1 MATET
6 TNLIIQP
13 GDIINED
20 DIVSNIN
27 KYTPWFQSIDV
38 ILLLGGGVPVS
49 PTEPPFYVQRRCDVV
64 AHIIHTMQ
72 HSNVAVICLS
82 AGTAHVKQYITP
94 DGLPL
99 WESTASAAYLIHH
112 KQYPLS
118 SHQVYAETT
127 SYDTISNAFFTRT
140 SFTDLNHDKWRKVL
154 VVTNEF
160 HIHRSQ
166 AIFDWVFSVPSSRP
180 TNYEMYY
187 LSCNNVGLSNEAL
200 ASRKEH
206 EARGEANIRT
216 KLAIQYTTLHDVW
229 NFLITNHDFYSAEKL
244 VSRGV
249 NNGGNDMNERS
260 DNLLKLSYGRSTDT
274 TTAATMATPKH
285 VVEYK
290 GGQIVLSLNV
300 YFVVATLVVTVIGI
314 VCSWKSRTRSCPRNR
329 KSK

>member
-1 MATET
+1 M
-6 TNLIIQP
+6 
-13 GDIINED
+13 
-20 DIVSNIN
+20 
-27 KYTPWFQSIDV
+27 
-38 ILLLGGGVPVS
+38 
-49 PTEPPFYVQRRCDVV
+49 
-64 AHIIHTMQ
+64 
-72 HSNVAVICLS
+72 
-82 AGTAHVKQYITP
+82 
-94 DGLPL
+94 
-99 WESTASAAYLIHH
+99 
-112 KQYPLS
+112 
-118 SHQVYAETT
+118 
-127 SYDTISNAFFTRT
+127 
-140 SFTDLNHDKWRKVL
+140 

-160 HIHRSQ
+160 HIQRSK

-229 NFLITNHDFYSAEKL
+229 EFLVKNHDFYSAEKL
-244 VSRGV
+244 VSRGL

-274 TTAATMATPKH
+274 TTAATM
-285 VVEYK
+285 VEYK